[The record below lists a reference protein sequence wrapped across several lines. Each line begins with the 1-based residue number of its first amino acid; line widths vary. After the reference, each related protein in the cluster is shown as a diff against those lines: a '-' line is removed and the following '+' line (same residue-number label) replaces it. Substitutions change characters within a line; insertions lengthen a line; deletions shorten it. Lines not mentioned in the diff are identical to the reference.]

1 MDLVNLADGISN
13 NNEHNLQLRKVMTNM
28 LKNVAEG
35 IYYGDLEQFYY
46 LKGKPYQEKGFTVNG
61 WLHCVDDI
69 PYRIG
74 DVARIGVI
82 DCVYIGPA
90 IVIRNSD
97 FIYTHCFLGLEA
109 CWRQNC
115 NEQLKSAFSM
125 ISENADLGDRG
136 ILRMMN
142 LDFDGQP
149 EVHWHVE
156 VDSDIEHMYKSV
168 IKDNIVLGDRA
179 VELKNEA
186 RRRALLSGPGH
197 EDEIVDRMVKNLGK

>member
-1 MDLVNLADGISN
+1 MDLMDLADDISRNKEQDSQIRGI
-13 NNEHNLQLRKVMTNM
+13 MIDI

-35 IYYGDLEQFYY
+35 RFYGDLEHFYFTN
-46 LKGKPYQEKGFTVNG
+46 GRPFQEKGFTVNG
-61 WLHCVDDI
+61 WLRCVEDI

-82 DCVYIGPA
+82 DCVYLGPA
-90 IVIRNSD
+90 IVIRKSD

-109 CWRQNC
+109 GWRQNY
-115 NEQLKSAFSM
+115 NEQLKNAFSK

-136 ILRMMN
+136 MLRMMN
-142 LDFDGQP
+142 LDFEGQP

-156 VDSDIEHMYKSV
+156 VDSEIERMYKG
-168 IKDNIVLGDRA
+168 IIEDNIVLGDRA

-197 EDEIVDRMVKNLGK
+197 KDEMVERMMKSIK

>member
-1 MDLVNLADGISN
+1 MDLIDLAGGISN
-13 NNEHNLQLRKVMTNM
+13 SNEQALQIHEIMIDI
-28 LKNVAEG
+28 LKPVAEG
-35 IYYGDLEQFYY
+35 KYYGDIEHFYY
-46 LKGKPYQEKGFTVNG
+46 TNGKPYQEKGFTVNG

-82 DCVYIGPA
+82 DCVYLGPA
-90 IVIRNSD
+90 IVIRKSD

-115 NEQLKSAFSM
+115 NEQLKNALSK
-125 ISENADLGDRG
+125 ISDNADLGDRG
-136 ILRMMN
+136 MLRMMG

-149 EVHWHVE
+149 EVHWHFEVSNDVE
-156 VDSDIEHMYKSV
+156 CMYKNV
-168 IKDNIVLGDRA
+168 IESNIVLGDRA

-197 EDEIVDRMVKNLGK
+197 KDEIVERMMKSIK

>member
-1 MDLVNLADGISN
+1 MDLMDLADGMGRQDSQI
-13 NNEHNLQLRKVMTNM
+13 RGIMIDI

-35 IYYGDLEQFYY
+35 RFYGDLEHFYFTN
-46 LKGKPYQEKGFTVNG
+46 GRPYQEKGFTVNG
-61 WLHCVDDI
+61 WLRCVDDV

-82 DCVYIGPA
+82 DCVYLGPA
-90 IVIRNSD
+90 IVIRKSD

-115 NEQLKSAFSM
+115 NEQLKSALSK

-136 ILRMMN
+136 MLRMMN
-142 LDFDGQP
+142 LDFEGQP
-149 EVHWHVE
+149 EVHWHFEVSNDVE
-156 VDSDIEHMYKSV
+156 RMYKNIVES
-168 IKDNIVLGDRA
+168 NIVLGDRA

-197 EDEIVDRMVKNLGK
+197 KDEMVSRIVENLKK